1 MKAVR
6 YDSYGSPDVLKV
18 VEVDAPTPAAD
29 EILVRV
35 HAAAVSRG
43 DCAFRSGRPL
53 FARILTGV
61 LRPKRHT
68 VGQDFAGVVEAVGAD
83 VTEFAVGDRV
93 FGGLAFFGHGSGTQA
108 ELVCVP
114 ESAPVAH
121 IPDGLDFVEAAALG
135 DGPFNSM
142 NGLRPAR
149 TMRGR
154 RILIYGGS
162 GSIGTA
168 GIQLAKHYGL
178 HITAVTDAK
187 HIHLV
192 RSLGADA
199 VIDRAQEDFRKRG
212 ERYDLIF
219 DAVGKLTFGHCR
231 RALVPGGI
239 YLPTDGLANALWW
252 LATKR
257 FGSRK
262 VFFEIPRYNKQLA
275 LDIKQLVEDG
285 EYRPI
290 IDRTYPLDEVVE
302 ASRYV
307 ETGQK
312 TGNVV
317 LTI

>member
-6 YDSYGSPDVLKV
+6 YDSYGPPDVLKL
-18 VEVDAPTPAAD
+18 VEVEAPVPAAD

-35 HAAAVSRG
+35 RAAAVSRG
-43 DCAFRSGRPL
+43 DCGFRSGKPL
-53 FARILTGV
+53 FARIFTG
-61 LRPKRHT
+61 LLGPKRHT
-68 VGQDFAGVVEAVGAD
+68 VGQDFAGDVAAIGAE

-108 ELVCVP
+108 EFVCVP

-121 IPDGLDFVEAAALG
+121 IPDGLDYVEAAALG

-142 NGLRPAR
+142 NGLRPAQ
-149 TMRGR
+149 TMPGR
-154 RILIYGGS
+154 RILVYGGS

-178 HITAVTDAK
+178 HITAVTDSR
-187 HIHLV
+187 HVELV
-192 RSLGADA
+192 RSLGADV
-199 VIDRAQEDFRKRG
+199 VIDYTQEDFRKRG

-231 RALVPGGI
+231 GALVPGGMYI
-239 YLPTDGLANALWW
+239 PTDGLVNFLWW

-262 VFFEIPRYNKQLA
+262 VFFMIPRYGKQLA
-275 LDIKQLVEDG
+275 LDIKRLVENG

-302 ASRYV
+302 ATRYV